1 MRDTFRRRQRL
12 AMGWTRIVVISF
24 IFATAVLGLSSPTP
38 APNSVIVTSPD
49 GKVKVEISAADGS
62 VRYRVM
68 VDGKQVLAPS
78 RIGILSNGVELGE
91 DAVLGK
97 PRFSKVSEQYKF
109 FGAHSVAVN
118 RADEVTVPI
127 RSHGESYLVDV
138 HVADDGVGVRLRL
151 SAQPGRKVQADHS
164 SWAIEG
170 DPVVWAAQLDP
181 AYESQYKTTSL
192 LKLGSDSY
200 GLPIT
205 ARIGELYATLTE

>member
-49 GKVKVEISAADGS
+49 GKVKVEISAADGT

-91 DAVLGK
+91 DAALGK
-97 PRFSKVSEQYKF
+97 PCFRKVNEQYKF
-109 FGAHSVAVN
+109 FGALSVAVN
-118 RADEVTVPI
+118 RAGEATVPVS
-127 RSHGESYLVDV
+127 SHGESYLIDI

-151 SAQPGRKVQADHS
+151 SAKPGRKVQADHS

-170 DPVVWAAQLDP
+170 DPVMWAAQLDA
-181 AYESQYKTTSL
+181 AYESQYMTTSL
-192 LKLGSDSY
+192 QKLGSDSA

-205 ARIGELYATLTE
+205 GHH